1 MSTLTDWIE
10 ANQQLLQLLGSLS
23 LLLLALTLVALALVV
38 ITLPEDYFTRDH
50 RAPASLAHPHP
61 LPWRAL
67 SLLKNLV
74 GILFILIGI
83 ALLVLPGQGA
93 LTILIGL
100 TMTNFPGKYRLERR
114 MMRQPAIHKTLNKIR
129 NMANKPA
136 LEVPSPAP
144 PPQSRS
150 R

>member
-1 MSTLTDWIE
+1 MSTLTDWIQ
-10 ANQQLLQLLGSLS
+10 ANQPLLQLLGSLS
-23 LLLLALTLVALALVV
+23 LLLLVVTLVVLAFVV
-38 ITLPEDYFTRDH
+38 ITLPADYFIRAH
-50 RAPASLAHPHP
+50 RAPASLTHPHP

-67 SLLKNLV
+67 SVLKNLI

-129 NMANKPA
+129 TWAKKVP
-136 LEVPSPAP
+136 LEVP
-144 PPQSRS
+144 
-150 R
+150 

>member
-1 MSTLTDWIE
+1 MSALTDWIQ

-23 LLLLALTLVALALVV
+23 LLLLALTLVALAFVV
-38 ITLPEDYFTRDH
+38 ITLPADYFTRDH
-50 RAPASLAHPHP
+50 RAPASLTHAHP
-61 LPWRAL
+61 LPWRTL
-67 SLLKNLV
+67 SVLKNLV
-74 GILFILIGI
+74 GILFILIGL

-129 NMANKPA
+129 TIAKKPP
-136 LEVPSPAP
+136 LKVPVN
-144 PPQSRS
+144 
-150 R
+150 

>member
-1 MSTLTDWIE
+1 MTSITDWIE
-10 ANQQLLQLLGSLS
+10 AHQQLLQLLGSLS
-23 LLLLALTLVALALVV
+23 LLLLVLTLFALVIVV
-38 ITLPEDYFTRDH
+38 ITLPKDYFTRDQ
-50 RAPASLAHPHP
+50 RAPASLAHKHP

-74 GILFILIGI
+74 GILLILIGI

-114 MMRQPAIHKTLNKIR
+114 MMRQRAIHKSLNKIR
-129 NMANKPA
+129 KMAKKQP

-144 PPQSRS
+144 LPRS
-150 R
+150 RNR

>member
-1 MSTLTDWIE
+1 MTALTDWIQRNE
-10 ANQQLLQLLGSLS
+10 QLLQLLGSLS
-23 LLLLALTLVALALVV
+23 LLLLALTLVALALMV

-50 RAPASLAHPHP
+50 RAPASFMHPHP

-67 SLLKNLV
+67 SLLKNLL
-74 GILFILIGI
+74 GILFILVGI

-114 MMRQPAIHKTLNKIR
+114 MMRQPAINKMLNRIR
-129 NMANKPA
+129 KLAGKPR
-136 LEVPSPAP
+136 LEVPLLKGTTT
-144 PPQSRS
+144 Q
-150 R
+150 

>member
-1 MSTLTDWIE
+1 MSAITDWIQG
-10 ANQQLLQLLGSLS
+10 NQPLLQLLGSLS
-23 LLLLALTLVALALVV
+23 LLLLVLTLVVLAFVV
-38 ITLPEDYFTRDH
+38 ITLPADYFTRDN
-50 RAPASLAHPHP
+50 RTPASLTRPHP

-67 SLLKNLV
+67 SVLKNLV

-129 NMANKPA
+129 TLAKKVP
-136 LEVPSPAP
+136 LEVPSLDET
-144 PPQSRS
+144 
-150 R
+150 